1 MVFGMGPLE
10 LMIIL
15 GIALLIFGPKNL
27 PKLGKSLGQTVKNV
41 REGMEGD
48 DEEPKKMEAAEA
60 VAEPAPAAA
69 PAQPAPAAAPA
80 QPAPAPAAAPAEATP
95 AAEVVEE
102 AVQFCGK
109 CGAKNPADAAFC
121 SSCGE
126 KLGA

>member
-69 PAQPAPAAAPA
+69 PAQPAPAAAPVEA
-80 QPAPAPAAAPAEATP
+80 APAPAAAP

>member
-69 PAQPAPAAAPA
+69 PVEVA
-80 QPAPAPAAAPAEATP
+80 PAPAPATAPVEATP